1 MVQWK
6 NFASVTCIQS
16 LYFGEKLS
24 SAVIHVFALSFQTEY
39 CSQIF
44 VYVYYV
50 AFGFVRSLTL
60 PFLSFF
66 FLPVVV
72 KSWSSKN
79 QNFNTW
85 GQETVERQVLLGWC
99 DWGLKGWHFYILC
112 TTFIF
117 RCVNKKKHME
127 THTQTCPCYH
137 YSMLTVWFLLSLTL
151 QYSFKLSF
159 KRHKHFEAGCTVFH
173 CT

>member
-1 MVQWK
+1 M
-6 NFASVTCIQS
+6 
-16 LYFGEKLS
+16 EKLCKCYLYT
-24 SAVIHVFALSFQTEY
+24 IIVFWGEAFFSNNSFVCFVFSNWVLQSNICFCIL
-39 CSQIF
+39 CSIWICQITNT
-44 VYVYYV
+44 
-50 AFGFVRSLTL
+50 AFLV
-60 PFLSFF
+60 FF

-127 THTQTCPCYH
+127 THTQTCPCYP

>member
-24 SAVIHVFALSFQTEY
+24 SAIIHLFALSFQTEY

-44 VYVYYV
+44 VSVYYV

-66 FLPVVV
+66 FFQWWLNP
-72 KSWSSKN
+72 
-79 QNFNTW
+79 
-85 GQETVERQVLLGWC
+85 GQAKIKISIPGVRRRLR
-99 DWGLKGWHFYILC
+99 DK
-112 TTFIF
+112 
-117 RCVNKKKHME
+117 
-127 THTQTCPCYH
+127 CY
-137 YSMLTVWFLLSLTL
+137 W
-151 QYSFKLSF
+151 
-159 KRHKHFEAGCTVFH
+159 AGVIGD
-173 CT
+173 

>member
-24 SAVIHVFALSFQTEY
+24 SAIIHLFALSFQTEY

-44 VYVYYV
+44 VSVYYV

-66 FLPVVV
+66 FPVVV

-117 RCVNKKKHME
+117 RCVNKKKAYGNP
-127 THTQTCPCYH
+127 HTDV
-137 YSMLTVWFLLSLTL
+137 SLLSLQHVNSLVFTFPN
-151 QYSFKLSF
+151 S
-159 KRHKHFEAGCTVFH
+159 TVQF
-173 CT
+173 

>member
-24 SAVIHVFALSFQTEY
+24 SAIIHLFALSFQTEY

-66 FLPVVV
+66 FTVVV

-117 RCVNKKKHME
+117 RCVNKKK
-127 THTQTCPCYH
+127 TYGNPHTDV
-137 YSMLTVWFLLSLTL
+137 SLLSLQHVNSLVFTFPN
-151 QYSFKLSF
+151 S
-159 KRHKHFEAGCTVFH
+159 TVQF
-173 CT
+173 